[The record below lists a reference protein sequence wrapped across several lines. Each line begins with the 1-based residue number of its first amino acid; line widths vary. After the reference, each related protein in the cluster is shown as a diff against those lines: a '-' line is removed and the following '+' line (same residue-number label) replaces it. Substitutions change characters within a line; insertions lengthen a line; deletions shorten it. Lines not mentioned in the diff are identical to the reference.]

1 MTEQIPK
8 ERFERLADPVA
19 DDARGPVLAPR
30 QESGQAPSQ
39 DAPSAPPPARR
50 RTVVAILL
58 LAALA
63 AGLWYGYRY
72 VTEGRFI
79 VATDD
84 AYVKADVATISAKV
98 GGNILAVPV
107 IDNQAVKAGET
118 LVEIDPVDYRLA
130 LASASRRI
138 DTQTATI
145 ARIDA
150 QRVGQEAAVAQARAQ
165 LTAAQ
170 ADQAR
175 AASDFERAATL
186 VERKFATPQR
196 LDLARADRDR
206 TTAVVAG
213 ANAAVA
219 GAEAALAV
227 LRAQETEA
235 ERLRDE
241 LRVAQD
247 KAKRDLDFTT
257 VRAPFDGVV
266 GNRAAQLGA
275 LVAPG
280 TRLMALIP
288 LDTAYVEAN
297 FKETQL
303 GALKPGQKAKLVVD
317 AYSKQEIEGEVESV
331 APASGAQYSMLPP
344 ENATGNFTKIVQR
357 VPVRIRVP
365 ADVARSG
372 ILRPGMS
379 VVVDVDTREQKR

>member
-8 ERFERLADPVA
+8 ERFERLADPVIA
-19 DDARGPVLAPR
+19 
-30 QESGQAPSQ
+30 S
-39 DAPSAPPPARR
+39 SAPGQSAPEPTPAPPSGRKRR
-50 RTVVAILL
+50 VVALL
-58 LAALA
+58 VSAAVLTA
-63 AGLWYGYRY
+63 AWYGYRY

-98 GGNILAVPV
+98 GGNLVAVPV
-107 IDNQAVKAGET
+107 VENQKVKAGDT

-130 LASASRRI
+130 LAAAARRI
-138 DTQTATI
+138 DTQSATI

-150 QRVGQEAAVAQARAQ
+150 QRIGQESSVVQARAQ
-165 LTAAQ
+165 LTAAE
-170 ADQAR
+170 ADQVR
-175 AASDFERAATL
+175 ASSEFERAETL

-206 TTAVVAG
+206 TNAVVAG
-213 ANAAVA
+213 ARAAVA
-219 GAEAALAV
+219 AAEAALTV

-235 ERLRDE
+235 ERVRDE
-241 LRVAQD
+241 LRVTQD
-247 KAKRDLDFTT
+247 KAKRDLDFTI

-280 TRLMALIP
+280 TRLMSLIP
-288 LDTAYVEAN
+288 LDSVYVEAN

-303 GALKPGQKAKLVVD
+303 GALKPGQKVKLIVD
-317 AYSKQEIEGEVESV
+317 AYAKQTIEGTVESV

-365 ADVARSG
+365 AEVAKTG

-379 VVVDVDTREQKR
+379 VVVDVDTRTQN

>member
-1 MTEQIPK
+1 MTEQIPR

-19 DDARGPVLAPR
+19 PD
-30 QESGQAPSQ
+30 
-39 DAPSAPPPARR
+39 SAAATSPTAQTPPPAGGKRA
-50 RTVVAILL
+50 VLGVLL
-58 LAALA
+58 LAAAL

-72 VTEGRFI
+72 VTEGRFL
-79 VATDD
+79 VSTDD

-98 GGNILAVPV
+98 GGNLVGVPV
-107 IDNQAVKAGET
+107 VENQKVKAGDV

-130 LASASRRI
+130 LAAAARRI
-138 DTQTATI
+138 DTQSATI

-150 QRVGQEAAVAQARAQ
+150 QRIGQEAIVAQTRAQ
-165 LTAAQ
+165 LTAAE
-170 ADQAR
+170 ADQTR
-175 AASDFERAATL
+175 AASEFERAETL

-196 LDLARADRDR
+196 LDVARADRDR
-206 TTAVVAG
+206 TTA
-213 ANAAVA
+213 AVA
-219 GAEAALAV
+219 GAKAAVAASEAALAV

-235 ERLRDE
+235 ERVRDE
-241 LRVAQD
+241 LRVSQD
-247 KAKRDLDFTT
+247 KARRDLEFTT

-280 TRLMALIP
+280 TRLMSLIP
-288 LDTAYVEAN
+288 LDSVYVEAN

-303 GALKPGQKAKLVVD
+303 GGLKPGQKVRLVVD
-317 AYSKQEIEGEVESV
+317 AYAKQTIEGVVESV

-365 ADVARSG
+365 AEVAKTG

-379 VVVDVDTREQKR
+379 VVVDVDTRTQN

>member
-8 ERFERLADPVA
+8 ERFERLADPVIA
-19 DDARGPVLAPR
+19 
-30 QESGQAPSQ
+30 S
-39 DAPSAPPPARR
+39 SAPGQSAPEPTPAPPSGRKRR
-50 RTVVAILL
+50 VVALL
-58 LAALA
+58 VSAAVLTA
-63 AGLWYGYRY
+63 AWYGYRY

-98 GGNILAVPV
+98 GGNLVAVPV
-107 IDNQAVKAGET
+107 VENQKVKAGDT

-130 LASASRRI
+130 LAAAARRI
-138 DTQTATI
+138 DTQSATI
-145 ARIDA
+145 DRIDA
-150 QRVGQEAAVAQARAQ
+150 QRIGQESSVVQARAQ
-165 LTAAQ
+165 LTAAE
-170 ADQAR
+170 ADQVR
-175 AASDFERAATL
+175 ASSEFERAETL

-196 LDLARADRDR
+196 LDVARADRDR
-206 TTAVVAG
+206 TNAVVAG
-213 ANAAVA
+213 ARAAVA
-219 GAEAALAV
+219 AAEAALAV

-235 ERLRDE
+235 ERVRDE
-241 LRVAQD
+241 LRVTQD
-247 KAKRDLDFTT
+247 KAKRDLDFTI

-280 TRLMALIP
+280 TRLMSLIP
-288 LDTAYVEAN
+288 LDSVYVEAN

-303 GALKPGQKAKLVVD
+303 GALKPGQKVKLIVD
-317 AYSKQEIEGEVESV
+317 AYAKQTIEGTVESV

-365 ADVARSG
+365 AEVAKTG

-379 VVVDVDTREQKR
+379 VVVDVDTRTQN

>member
-19 DDARGPVLAPR
+19 ATIAPAEPVRETAPAAPGGAPR
-30 QESGQAPSQ
+30 K
-39 DAPSAPPPARR
+39 
-50 RTVVAILL
+50 VVAILAS
-58 LAALA
+58 AALL

-98 GGNILAVPV
+98 GGNLVGVPV
-107 IDNQAVKAGET
+107 VDNQKVKAGDV
-118 LVEIDPVDYRLA
+118 LVQIDPGDYKLA
-130 LASASRRI
+130 AAAAARRI

-150 QRVGQEAAVAQARAQ
+150 QRVGQVAAVGQARAQ

-175 AASDFERAATL
+175 AASEFERAEQL
-186 VERKFATPQR
+186 MEKKFATPQR

-206 TTAVVAG
+206 TTAAVAG
-213 ANAAVA
+213 ATAAVA
-219 GAEAALAV
+219 AAEAALAV
-227 LRAQETEA
+227 IAAQETEA
-235 ERLRDE
+235 DRMRDE
-241 LRVAQD
+241 LRVAHD
-247 KAKRDLDFTT
+247 KTKRDLDFTT

-280 TRLMALIP
+280 TRLMSLIP
-288 LDTAYVEAN
+288 LDSVYVEAN

-303 GALKPGQKAKLVVD
+303 GGLKPGQKALLVVD
-317 AYSKQEIEGEVESV
+317 AYAKQHIEGVVESV

-365 ADVARSG
+365 AEVAKTG
-372 ILRPGMS
+372 LLRPGMS
-379 VVVDVDTREQKR
+379 VVVDVDTRTSQH

>member
-1 MTEQIPK
+1 MTEQIPR

-19 DDARGPVLAPR
+19 PD
-30 QESGQAPSQ
+30 
-39 DAPSAPPPARR
+39 SAAATSPTAQTPPPAGRKR
-50 RTVVAILL
+50 AVLGVLL
-58 LAALA
+58 SAAAL

-72 VTEGRFI
+72 VTEGRFL
-79 VATDD
+79 VSTDD

-98 GGNILAVPV
+98 GGNLVGVPV
-107 IDNQAVKAGET
+107 VENQKVKAGDV

-130 LASASRRI
+130 LAAAARRI
-138 DTQTATI
+138 DTQSATI

-150 QRVGQEAAVAQARAQ
+150 QRIGQEAIVAQTRAQ
-165 LTAAQ
+165 LTAAE
-170 ADQAR
+170 ADQTR
-175 AASDFERAATL
+175 AASEFERAETL

-196 LDLARADRDR
+196 LDVARADRDR
-206 TTAVVAG
+206 TTA
-213 ANAAVA
+213 AVA
-219 GAEAALAV
+219 GAKAAVAASEAALAV

-235 ERLRDE
+235 ERVRDE
-241 LRVAQD
+241 LRVSQD
-247 KAKRDLDFTT
+247 KARRDLEFTT

-280 TRLMALIP
+280 TRLMSLIP
-288 LDTAYVEAN
+288 LDSVYVEAN

-303 GALKPGQKAKLVVD
+303 GGLKPGQKVRLVVD
-317 AYSKQEIEGEVESV
+317 AYAKQTIEGVVESV

-365 ADVARSG
+365 AEVAKTG
-372 ILRPGMS
+372 TLRPGMS
-379 VVVDVDTREQKR
+379 VVVDVDTRTQN

>member
-19 DDARGPVLAPR
+19 ATVAPAEPVRETTPAAP
-30 QESGQAPSQ
+30 GG
-39 DAPSAPPPARR
+39 ARR
-50 RTVVAILL
+50 KVVAILAS
-58 LAALA
+58 AALL

-98 GGNILAVPV
+98 GGNLVGVPV
-107 IDNQAVKAGET
+107 VDNQKVKAGDI
-118 LVEIDPVDYRLA
+118 LVQIDPGDYKLA
-130 LASASRRI
+130 MAAAARRI

-150 QRVGQEAAVAQARAQ
+150 QRVGQEAAVGQARAQ

-175 AASDFERAATL
+175 AASEFERVVQL
-186 VERKFATPQR
+186 VEKKFATPQR

-206 TTAVVAG
+206 TTAAVAG
-213 ANAAVA
+213 ATAAVA
-219 GAEAALAV
+219 AAEAALAV
-227 LRAQETEA
+227 IAAQETEA
-235 ERLRDE
+235 DRMRDE
-241 LRVAQD
+241 LRVAHD
-247 KAKRDLDFTT
+247 KTKRDLDFTT

-280 TRLMALIP
+280 TRLMSLIP
-288 LDTAYVEAN
+288 LDTVYVEAN

-303 GALKPGQKAKLVVD
+303 GGLKPGQKALLVVD
-317 AYSKQEIEGEVESV
+317 AYAKHNIEGVVESV

-365 ADVARSG
+365 AEVAKSG
-372 ILRPGMS
+372 RLRPGMS
-379 VVVDVDTREQKR
+379 VVVDVDTRTSQH

>member
-1 MTEQIPK
+1 MTEQVPK

-19 DDARGPVLAPR
+19 PSAAPAPAARQSAPDDAPT
-30 QESGQAPSQ
+30 
-39 DAPSAPPPARR
+39 PAGKRR
-50 RTVVAILL
+50 SVVAILVS
-58 LAALA
+58 AALL

-72 VTEGRFI
+72 FVEGRFI

-98 GGNILAVPV
+98 GGNLVGVPA
-107 IDNQAVKAGET
+107 IDNQKVKAGDI

-130 LASASRRI
+130 LAAAARRI

-150 QRVGQEAAVAQARAQ
+150 QRIGQEAAVVQARAQ
-165 LTAAQ
+165 LTAAI

-175 AASDFERAATL
+175 AASEFDRAEAL
-186 VERKFATPQR
+186 LEKKFATPQR

-206 TTAVVAG
+206 TS
-213 ANAAVA
+213 AAVA
-219 GAEAALAV
+219 GATAAVAASEAALAV

-235 ERLRDE
+235 ERTRDE
-241 LRVAQD
+241 LRVTQD

-280 TRLMALIP
+280 TRLMSLIP
-288 LDTAYVEAN
+288 LDSAYVEAN

-303 GALKPGQKAKLVVD
+303 GALKPGQKAKLIVD
-317 AYSKQEIEGEVESV
+317 AYSKQHIEGVVESV

-365 ADVARSG
+365 TDVAASG

-379 VVVDVDTREQKR
+379 VVVDVDTRTHN

>member
-19 DDARGPVLAPR
+19 TAP
-30 QESGQAPSQ
+30 A
-39 DAPSAPPPARR
+39 PPARADATSGKR
-50 RTVVAILL
+50 RIVGLLL
-58 LAALA
+58 LAAIA
-63 AGLWYGYRY
+63 AGVWYGYRY

-84 AYVKADVATISAKV
+84 AYVKANMATISAKV

-107 IDNQAVKAGET
+107 VDNQSVKAGDI
-118 LVEIDPVDYRLA
+118 LVEIDPGDYKLA
-130 LASASRRI
+130 LDAAARRI
-138 DTQTATI
+138 DTQAATI
-145 ARIDA
+145 ARIGA

-165 LTAAQ
+165 LTAVE

-175 AASDFERAATL
+175 AASEFERATAL
-186 VERKFATPQR
+186 VEKKFATPQR

-206 TTAVVAG
+206 TTAAVTG
-213 ANAAVA
+213 AKAAVA
-219 GAEAALAV
+219 ASEAALAV
-227 LRAQETEA
+227 LRAQEVEA
-235 ERLRDE
+235 ERARDE
-241 LRVAQD
+241 LKVTQD
-247 KAKRDLDFTT
+247 KAKRDLDFT
-257 VRAPFDGVV
+257 VLRAPFDGVV
-266 GNRAAQLGA
+266 GNRAAQPGA

-280 TRLMALIP
+280 TRLMSLIP

-297 FKETQL
+297 FKETQI

-317 AYSKQEIEGEVESV
+317 AYAKREIEGVVESV

-365 ADVARSG
+365 SDIAKSG

-379 VVVDVDTREQKR
+379 VVVDVDTRTSQN

>member
-19 DDARGPVLAPR
+19 DDTRGPAPASR
-30 QESGQAPSQ
+30 QESGQAPRQ
-39 DAPSAPPPARR
+39 AAPAPPAGRR
-50 RTVVAILL
+50 RKVVAILI

-107 IDNQAVKAGET
+107 VDNQAVKAGDT

-130 LASASRRI
+130 LASATRRI

-227 LRAQETEA
+227 LRAQEIEA

-247 KAKRDLDFTT
+247 KAKRDLEFTI

-303 GALKPGQKAKLVVD
+303 GALKAGQKAKLLVD
-317 AYSKQEIEGEVESV
+317 ACANETIEGVVESV

-365 ADVARSG
+365 ADAAQACA
-372 ILRPGMS
+372 LRAGMS
-379 VVVDVDTREQKR
+379 VVVDVDTRTPKN

>member
-8 ERFERLADPVA
+8 ERFERLADPVIA
-19 DDARGPVLAPR
+19 
-30 QESGQAPSQ
+30 S
-39 DAPSAPPPARR
+39 SAPGQSAPEPTPAPPSGRKRR
-50 RTVVAILL
+50 VVALL
-58 LAALA
+58 VSAAVLTA
-63 AGLWYGYRY
+63 AWYGYRY

-98 GGNILAVPV
+98 GGNLVAVPV
-107 IDNQAVKAGET
+107 VENQKVKAGDT

-130 LASASRRI
+130 HAAAARRI
-138 DTQTATI
+138 DTQSATI

-150 QRVGQEAAVAQARAQ
+150 QRIGQESSVVQARAQ
-165 LTAAQ
+165 LTAAE
-170 ADQAR
+170 ADQVR
-175 AASDFERAATL
+175 ASSEFERAETL

-196 LDLARADRDR
+196 LDVARADRDR
-206 TTAVVAG
+206 TNAVVAG
-213 ANAAVA
+213 ARAAVA
-219 GAEAALAV
+219 AAEAALAV

-235 ERLRDE
+235 ERVRDE
-241 LRVAQD
+241 LRVTQD
-247 KAKRDLDFTT
+247 KAKRDLDFTI

-280 TRLMALIP
+280 TRLMSLIP
-288 LDTAYVEAN
+288 LDSVYVEAN

-303 GALKPGQKAKLVVD
+303 GALKPGQKVKLIVD
-317 AYSKQEIEGEVESV
+317 AYAKQTIEGTVESV

-365 ADVARSG
+365 AEVAKTG

-379 VVVDVDTREQKR
+379 VVVDVDTRTQN